1 MSNIKYN
8 EAKVNEFKT
17 AYQEYLKAKVS
28 FKKEM
33 KEFQSTM
40 DFMKGNQD
48 ANLASS
54 TSETGYVIN
63 DSGILMKVADSTA
76 TTIYD
81 NSINNVVD
89 VGGKKAFV
97 SNVEFKGDPS
107 TIGETNKLYQ
117 IGLDDLTYDQSSENV
132 VSDDNKYVTTDKT
145 PTITINNDCNL
156 NNLSQCSA
164 RAKMTNKPYYGI
176 EGGTDST
183 NESICNCYVFDDQPT
198 NLVPEKVETVLVDTG
213 DSDDT
218 AYLATMMDGSFYK
231 IKKNTYSSNYSAFYE
246 YNSTTNTNLHKI
258 IDGGLS
264 DATVGLSPFVGN
276 GINSIT
282 ISELGKSNC
291 ATK

>member
-8 EAKVNEFKT
+8 EAKVNEFKK
-17 AYQEYLKAKVS
+17 AFQEYQQAKIS

-33 KEFQSTM
+33 KEFQSVM
-40 DFMKGNQD
+40 DFMEGNQD
-48 ANLASS
+48 ANLAST

-63 DSGILMKVADSTA
+63 DSGILMKVAGNSA

-107 TIGETNKLYQ
+107 SIGETNKLYQ
-117 IGLDDLTYDQSSENV
+117 IGLDDLAYDQSTENIV
-132 VSDDNKYVTTDKT
+132 HDDNKYVTTNNS
-145 PTITINNDCNL
+145 PTITTSADCNL

-176 EGGTDST
+176 EGGTDSN

-198 NLVPEKVETVLVDTG
+198 DLIPEKVETVLVDTG
-213 DSDDT
+213 DSDNT
-218 AYLATMMDGSFYK
+218 AFLATMMDGSFYK

-246 YNSTTNTNLHKI
+246 YNSSTNTNLHKI